1 MWLSNVAYY
10 PTDYILLPFPPSI
23 HFEADVL
30 VVKSAKFERLKNLL
44 KKLLKI
50 IFSKSDAKNE

>member
-23 HFEADVL
+23 HIEDDVL
-30 VVKSAKFERLKNLL
+30 AVKSARFERLKNLL
-44 KKLLKI
+44 KEASENHLQ
-50 IFSKSDAKNE
+50 

>member
-23 HFEADVL
+23 HFEDDVL
-30 VVKSAKFERLKNLL
+30 AVKSARFERLKNLL
-44 KKLLKI
+44 KEASENHLQ
-50 IFSKSDAKNE
+50 